1 MIYQHLF
8 DHVKEKRIVRAGL
21 IGSGQFGTA
30 VITQARYI
38 PLLEIPIVADVDP
51 QAARLAYHHAG
62 ITEDNIA
69 LCDSRGGAI
78 RAMESGKFVIVE
90 DPMLLMDTP
99 IDVVVESTG
108 VPEAGARHA
117 YEAIQHGV
125 HIAMISKETDAVIG
139 PILKHLA
146 DRAGV
151 VYTPVD
157 GDQHGLLIGLVLWAR
172 SLGLE
177 VLCAGKARNA
187 ELIYDP
193 EARTVSS
200 RSSTVTLTESE
211 VWAMDRIPD
220 GEASRYIPARREI
233 LVSLPK
239 TANSDLGE
247 MTIAANATGLMPD
260 TPPLHLPVVRISEIP
275 EVLCPVEEGGIL
287 QTKGAIEIVTCL
299 RQTDDAGLGGGV
311 FVVVSCENDYSRM
324 ILTTKGLIP
333 NSRGSTA
340 LIYRPYHLCGVET
353 PISILSAALLNVPT
367 GAAAVQPHVDLVAKS
382 NRELKAGTIL
392 GGDHSPDIDASIF
405 PASPIANGNPLP
417 LHVLDGNRLSRDV
430 AAETVIIQEMVA
442 PPSDSLLWSLRRQQ
456 DAHFGLKGSQSQ

>member
-1 MIYQHLF
+1 MIYHHLF
-8 DHVKEKRIVRAGL
+8 DQVKEKQTVRAAL
-21 IGSGQFGTA
+21 IGSGHYGTA

-62 ITEDNIA
+62 ITDNDIA
-69 LCDSRGGAI
+69 LCDNRSDAI
-78 RAMESGKFVIVE
+78 RAMEAGKFVIVE
-90 DPMLLMDTP
+90 DPMLLMGTP
-99 IDVVVESTG
+99 IDVIVESTG

-117 YEAIQHGV
+117 YEAIQHGKHV
-125 HIAMISKETDAVIG
+125 AMINKETDAVIG

-146 DRAGV
+146 DSAGI

-177 VLCAGKARNA
+177 VLCGGKARNA
-187 ELIYDP
+187 ECIYNS
-193 EARTVSS
+193 ESRTVSCG
-200 RSSTVTLTESE
+200 RSTVTVNESGA
-211 VWAMDRIPD
+211 WALDRIPD
-220 GEASRYIPARREI
+220 GEANRYIPARREI
-233 LVSLPK
+233 LASLPK

-247 MTIAANATGLMPD
+247 MTIAANATGLTPD
-260 TPPLHLPVVRISEIP
+260 IPALHLPVVRISEIP

-299 RQTDDAGLGGGV
+299 RGTDEAGMGGGV
-311 FVVVSCENDYSRM
+311 YVVVSCENDYSRM

-353 PISILSAALLNVPT
+353 PISILSAALLNAPT
-367 GAAAVQPHVDLVAKS
+367 GAATVQPHVDLVAQL
-382 NRELKAGTIL
+382 NCELKAGTIL
-392 GGDHSPDIDASIF
+392 GSDHSPDIDASIL

-417 LHVLDGNRLSRDV
+417 LHLLDGVRLSRDV
-430 AAETVIIQEMVA
+430 AAETLITTEMVD
-442 PPSDSLLWSLRRQQ
+442 PPLDSLLWSLRRQQ
-456 DAHFGLKGSQSQ
+456 DAHFGLKGT

>member
-8 DHVKEKRIVRAGL
+8 DRVKEKRIVRAGL
-21 IGSGQFGTA
+21 IGSGQYGTA

-62 ITEDNIA
+62 ITDDEIA
-69 LCDSRGGAI
+69 LCDSHTGVV
-78 RAMESGKFVIVE
+78 RAMELGKFVIVE
-90 DPMLLMDTP
+90 DPMLLLNTP
-99 IDVVVESTG
+99 IDVIVEATG
-108 VPEAGARHA
+108 VSEAGARHA
-117 YEAIQHGV
+117 YEAIRHGV
-125 HIAMISKETDAVIG
+125 HVAMINKETDSVIG

-146 DRAGV
+146 DSAGV

-177 VLCAGKARNA
+177 VLSGGKARNA
-187 ELIYDP
+187 ECIYDP
-193 EARTVSS
+193 EVRTVSCG
-200 RSSTVTLTESE
+200 RSTVTISGADGWSLN
-211 VWAMDRIPD
+211 RIPD
-220 GEASRYIPARREI
+220 GEANRYISARRET
-233 LVSLPK
+233 LAALPK
-239 TANSDLGE
+239 TSNSDLGE

-260 TPPLHLPVVRISEIP
+260 IPELHLPVVRISEIP

-287 QTKGAIEIVTCL
+287 ETKGAIEIVTCL
-299 RQTDDAGLGGGV
+299 RQTDAVGLGGGV

-340 LIYRPYHLCGVET
+340 VIYRPYHLCGVET

-367 GAAAVQPHVDLVAKS
+367 GAAIVQPHVDLVAKS
-382 NRELKAGTIL
+382 TRQLKAGTIL
-392 GGDHSPDIDASIF
+392 GGDHSPDIDASIL
-405 PASPIANGNPLP
+405 PASPVANGNPLP
-417 LHVLDGNRLSRDV
+417 LHLLDGVRLSKDV
-430 AAETVIIQEMVA
+430 AAGTLITQEMVE
-442 PPSDSLLWSLRRQQ
+442 PPLDSLLWSLRQQQ
-456 DAHFGLKGSQSQ
+456 DAHFGLKGN

>member
-1 MIYQHLF
+1 MIYHHLF
-8 DHVKEKRIVRAGL
+8 DQVKDKRTVCAGL
-21 IGSGQFGTA
+21 IGSGQYGTA

-38 PLLEIPIVADVDP
+38 PMLEIPIIADVDR

-62 ITEDNIA
+62 IADDDIT
-69 LCDSRGGAI
+69 LCDNRSDTI
-78 RAMESGKFVIVE
+78 RAIESGKFVITE

-99 IDVVVESTG
+99 IDVIVESTG
-108 VPEAGARHA
+108 MPEAGARHA
-117 YEAIQHGV
+117 YEAIQHGKHV
-125 HIAMISKETDAVIG
+125 AMINKETDAVIG

-146 DRAGV
+146 DSAGV

-177 VLCAGKARNA
+177 VLSGGKARNT
-187 ELIYDP
+187 ECIYDP

-200 RSSTVTLTESE
+200 GRSTVGTTDAKA
-211 VWAMDRIPD
+211 WALDRIPD
-220 GEASRYIPARREI
+220 GEASQYIPARREI
-233 LVSLPK
+233 LASLPK

-260 TPPLHLPVVRISEIP
+260 IPELHLPVVRISEIP

-287 QTKGAIEIVTCL
+287 QTKGAIEIATCL

-311 FVVVSCENDYSRM
+311 FIVVSCENDYSRTVLM
-324 ILTTKGLIP
+324 TKGLIP
-333 NSRGSTA
+333 NSRGSA
-340 LIYRPYHLCGVET
+340 AVIYRPYHLCGVET

-367 GAAAVQPHVDLVAKS
+367 GATTVQPHVDLVAKS
-382 NRELKAGTIL
+382 NRELEAGTVL
-392 GGDHSPDIDASIF
+392 GGDHSPDIDAAIL
-405 PASPIANGNPLP
+405 PASSIAKENPLP
-417 LHVLDGNRLSRDV
+417 LHLLDGVRLSRNV
-430 AAETVIIQEMVA
+430 AAETLITLEMVD

-456 DAHFGLKGSQSQ
+456 DAHFGLEKTC

>member
-1 MIYQHLF
+1 MIYHHLF
-8 DHVKEKRIVRAGL
+8 DRVKEKRIVRAGL
-21 IGSGQFGTA
+21 IGSGQYGTA

-38 PLLEIPIVADVDP
+38 PLLKIPIIADVDS

-62 ITEDNIA
+62 ITDDDIA
-69 LCDSRGGAI
+69 LCDSRADTMH
-78 RAMESGKFVIVE
+78 AMESGKFVVVE
-90 DPMLLMDTP
+90 DPMLLMDIP
-99 IDVVVESTG
+99 IDVIVESTG

-117 YEAIQHGV
+117 YEAIQHGKHV
-125 HIAMISKETDAVIG
+125 AMINKETDAVIG

-146 DRAGV
+146 DKAGV

-177 VLCAGKARNA
+177 VLSGGKARNA
-187 ELIYDP
+187 ECIYDP

-200 RSSTVTLTESE
+200 GRSTVGITDAKA
-211 VWAMDRIPD
+211 WALDRIPD

-233 LVSLPK
+233 LASLPK

-247 MTIAANATGLMPD
+247 MTIAANAIGLVPD
-260 TPPLHLPVVRISEIP
+260 TPELHLPVARISEIP

-287 QTKGAIEIVTCL
+287 QTKGTIEIVTCL

-311 FVVVSCENDYSRM
+311 FIVVSCENDYSRM

-333 NSRGSTA
+333 NSRGSA
-340 LIYRPYHLCGVET
+340 AVIYRPYHLCGVET

-367 GAAAVQPHVDLVAKS
+367 GAATVQPHVDLVAKS

-392 GGDHSPDIDASIF
+392 GGDHSPDIDASIL
-405 PASPIANGNPLP
+405 PASSIAAGNPLP
-417 LHVLDGNRLSRDV
+417 LHLLEGNRLSRDV
-430 AAETVIIQEMVA
+430 AAETVITEEMVQT
-442 PPSDSLLWSLRRQQ
+442 PSDSLLWSLRQQQ
-456 DAHFGLKGSQSQ
+456 DAHFGLKKT

>member
-1 MIYQHLF
+1 MIYHHLF
-8 DHVKEKRIVRAGL
+8 DQIKEKRIVRAGL
-21 IGSGQFGTA
+21 IGSGHYGTA
-30 VITQARYI
+30 VITQSQYI

-51 QAARLAYHHAG
+51 GAARLAYHHAG
-62 ITEDNIA
+62 IADDDIA
-69 LCDSRGGAI
+69 LCDNRGSAV

-90 DPMLLMDTP
+90 DSMLLMDTP

-117 YEAIQHGV
+117 YEAIQHDKHV
-125 HIAMISKETDAVIG
+125 AMINKEADAVIG

-146 DRAGV
+146 DKAGV

-157 GDQHGLLIGLVLWAR
+157 GDQHGLLIGLVLWAQ

-177 VLCAGKARNA
+177 VLCGGKARNN
-187 ELIYDP
+187 ECIYDL
-193 EARTVSS
+193 EAKTVSCG
-200 RSSTVTLTESE
+200 RSTVSLNESE
-211 VWAMDRIPD
+211 TWALDRISD
-220 GEASRYIPARREI
+220 GEANRYISARREI
-233 LVSLPK
+233 LSALPR
-239 TANSDLGE
+239 TSNSDLGE
-247 MTIAANATGLMPD
+247 MTVAANATGLMPD

-287 QTKGAIEIVTCL
+287 ETKGAIDIITCL

-311 FVVVSCENDYSRM
+311 FIVVSCENDYSRM

-353 PISILSAALLNVPT
+353 PISLLSTALLNIPT
-367 GAAAVQPHVDLVAKS
+367 GAATVQPHVDLVAKS
-382 NRELKAGTIL
+382 NCELKAGTIL
-392 GGDHSPDIDASIF
+392 GDGHSSDIDAAIL
-405 PASPIANGNPLP
+405 PASAIAGGNPLP
-417 LHVLDGNRLSRDV
+417 LYLLTGNRLGRNL
-430 AAETVIIQEMVA
+430 AADTLITAEIVA

-456 DAHFGLKGSQSQ
+456 DAHFGLKGN

>member
-8 DHVKEKRIVRAGL
+8 DRVKEKRIVRAGL
-21 IGSGQFGTA
+21 IGSGQYGTA

-51 QAARLAYHHAG
+51 QAARLAYHRAG
-62 ITEDNIA
+62 ITDDEIA
-69 LCDSRGGAI
+69 LCDSHTGVM
-78 RAMESGKFVIVE
+78 RAMESGKCVIVE
-90 DPMLLMDTP
+90 DPMLLLNTP
-99 IDVVVESTG
+99 IDVIVEATG
-108 VPEAGARHA
+108 VSEAGARHA

-125 HIAMISKETDAVIG
+125 HVAMINKETDSVIG

-146 DRAGV
+146 DSAGV

-177 VLCAGKARNA
+177 VLSGGKARNA
-187 ELIYDP
+187 ECIYDP
-193 EARTVSS
+193 EVRTVSCG
-200 RSSTVTLTESE
+200 RSTVTVTEADT
-211 VWAMDRIPD
+211 WALDRIPD
-220 GEASRYIPARREI
+220 GLANRYIPARRET
-233 LVSLPK
+233 LAALPK

-260 TPPLHLPVVRISEIP
+260 VPTLHLPVARISEIP

-299 RQTDDAGLGGGV
+299 RKTDEAGLGGGV
-311 FVVVSCENDYSRM
+311 FIVVSCENDYSRM

-333 NSRGSTA
+333 NSRGSA
-340 LIYRPYHLCGVET
+340 AVIYRPYHLCGVET

-367 GAAAVQPHVDLVAKS
+367 GAATVQPYVDLVAKS
-382 NRELKAGTIL
+382 TRQLKAGTIL
-392 GGDHSPDIDASIF
+392 GGDHSPDIDAAIL
-405 PASPIANGNPLP
+405 PASPVANGNPLP
-417 LHVLDGNRLSRDV
+417 LHLLDGVHLSKDV
-430 AAETVIIQEMVA
+430 AAGTLITQEMVE
-442 PPSDSLLWSLRRQQ
+442 PPLDSLLWSLRRQQ
-456 DAHFGLKGSQSQ
+456 DAHFGCK

>member
-1 MIYQHLF
+1 MIYHHLF

-21 IGSGQFGTA
+21 IGSGQYGTA
-30 VITQARYI
+30 VVTQARYI
-38 PLLEIPIVADVDP
+38 PLLEIPIIADVDP

-62 ITEDNIA
+62 ITDDDIA
-69 LCDSRGGAI
+69 LCHNREDVM
-78 RAMESGKFVIVE
+78 RAMESEKFAIVE

-99 IDVVVESTG
+99 IDVIIESTG

-125 HIAMISKETDAVIG
+125 HVAMINKETDAVIG

-146 DRAGV
+146 DNAGV

-177 VLCAGKARNA
+177 VLCGGKARNT
-187 ELIYDP
+187 ECIYNP

-200 RSSTVTLTESE
+200 GRSTVTVTESE
-211 VWAMDRIPD
+211 SWALDRIPN
-220 GEASRYIPARREI
+220 GEASRYIPARREM

-260 TPPLHLPVVRISEIP
+260 IPELHLPVVRISEIP
-275 EVLCPVEEGGIL
+275 EVLCPIEEGGIL

-311 FVVVSCENDYSRM
+311 FVVVSCENDYSRTV
-324 ILTTKGLIP
+324 LTTKGLIP

-340 LIYRPYHLCGVET
+340 VIYRPYHLCGVET

-367 GAAAVQPHVDLVAKS
+367 GAATVQPHVDLVAKS

-392 GGDHSPDIDASIF
+392 GSDHNSDIDACILS
-405 PASPIANGNPLP
+405 ASPIANSNPLP
-417 LHVLDGNRLSRDV
+417 LYLLNGVCLSRDV
-430 AAETVIIQEMVA
+430 AAETVITQEMVA
-442 PPSDSLLWSLRRQQ
+442 SPSDSLLWSLRRQQ
-456 DAHFGLKGSQSQ
+456 DAHFGLKGT